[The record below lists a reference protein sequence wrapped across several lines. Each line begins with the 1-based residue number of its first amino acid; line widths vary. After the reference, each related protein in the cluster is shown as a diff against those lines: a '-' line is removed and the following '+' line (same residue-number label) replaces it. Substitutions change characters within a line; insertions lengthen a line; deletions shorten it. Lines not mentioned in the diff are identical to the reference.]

1 MRSFVLVSV
10 VLGVALGAPQGFP
23 LDTPEVSAARQAFIA
38 EYNRLAELAAAAPDI
53 HIYHEDPR
61 DRLQRLQTSSPH
73 LANPAV
79 PSVPSV
85 PAFNDYSFSASLGN
99 NQQFVPGPNTF
110 PSAGHLAG
118 HLAGH
123 QAPAHPAPAPARA
136 PAPAPHRFQV
146 PDAPV
151 ARWTGPV
158 ADTVP
163 AGLGGRTTETESVVA
178 AKDAHFRAHAA
189 ALGQLTRF

>member
-1 MRSFVLVSV
+1 MRSLVLVSV

-61 DRLQRLQTSSPH
+61 DRLQRLQVAAPLATSQ
-73 LANPAV
+73 A
-79 PSVPSV
+79 V

-110 PSAGHLAG
+110 PTGHLAG

-123 QAPAHPAPAPARA
+123 QAPAH
-136 PAPAPHRFQV
+136 
-146 PDAPV
+146 
-151 ARWTGPV
+151 
-158 ADTVP
+158 
-163 AGLGGRTTETESVVA
+163 
-178 AKDAHFRAHAA
+178 HA
-189 ALGQLTRF
+189 

>member
-1 MRSFVLVSV
+1 MRSLVLVSV

-61 DRLQRLQTSSPH
+61 DRLQRLQTAAP
-73 LANPAV
+73 LAPTHAA
-79 PSVPSV
+79 

-110 PSAGHLAG
+110 PAGHLAG

-123 QAPAHPAPAPARA
+123 QAPAHPAPAPA
-136 PAPAPHRFQV
+136 PAPAPHRFQATE
-146 PDAPV
+146 APV

-163 AGLGGRTTETESVVA
+163 AGLGGRTSETESVA
-178 AKDAHFRAHAA
+178 AARDAHFRAHAA
-189 ALGQLTRF
+189 ALGQLAQF